1 MPVATHSEG
10 PYPVVTQALVGSWA
24 VTGRDGRDGRDGLKI
39 SGSSL
44 VVLVL

>member
-10 PYPVVTQALVGSWA
+10 PYPVAPVVVTQALIGSWT
-24 VTGRDGRDGRDGLKI
+24 VTGRDGLKI